1 MVPHQLRCAIVQ
13 ILMPAQ
19 IWGDAKASDAEGA
32 EFSLGSCTGLGNPQ
46 MLVEH
51 LFQEKLD
58 ANMSN
63 VKACEM
69 ISQTLLQICTDPAP
83 PCAALCSTSVCCMLL
98 NAHTALSGGEFFKGE
113 WVYSTKSSPAEHH
126 QIIATLDNQLIL
138 CYLCFSKG
146 YISKPWMYALEK
158 LTIHSAQAV

>member
-1 MVPHQLRCAIVQ
+1 
-13 ILMPAQ
+13 MPAQ
-19 IWGDAKASDAEGA
+19 IRGDAKASNAEGA

-58 ANMSN
+58 ANMN
-63 VKACEM
+63 VKPCEM
-69 ISQTLLQICTDPAP
+69 ISQTFLQICTDPAP

-113 WVYSTKSSPAEHH
+113 WVCSTKSSPAEHH
-126 QIIATLDNQLIL
+126 QIITTLDNQSTDFVLSMFL
-138 CYLCFSKG
+138 YRLHFK
-146 YISKPWMYALEK
+146 ALNVCVGK
-158 LTIHSAQAV
+158 ADNSFCSSCLVTLHRPCLKDLF